1 MILSSSGSKI
11 DGERKMKKIV
21 FWLPC
26 YPDVMYSFIEELA
39 RREGN
44 DITVVCLSD
53 LPPERRGIYKQDAL
67 AEICDIIV
75 CDEEIASSDA
85 VKKIL
90 SENADAIHIFGG
102 FLGRVG
108 EVLTYY
114 HDGGYKRAVVVTEKP
129 SITPTKHFKGVIK
142 LIKKVRSKKIY
153 KNRYERIKDAVAAV
167 FVTGQAGVNQLLSY
181 GIPKE
186 KLFKFMYTHIEEN
199 AAPREISDN
208 KTVRFVYVG
217 RFNYLNRGMD
227 ALMYA
232 FDKVKYTNWQLDLVG
247 GYGEDSEEIIEWAN
261 SRERVSFIGSWQNN
275 EVISRLADYDVCISP
290 TRIDGWR
297 IQVNQA
303 IMAGIGTITTNEAI
317 SDELVVAS
325 RSGIVVNAN
334 KKRELKHA
342 VESVL
347 EHPETVSL
355 WKKNARAYA
364 HKITNPAFVDYFVR
378 CIEYIFNDN
387 KNEEMPE
394 CPF

>member
-1 MILSSSGSKI
+1 
-11 DGERKMKKIV
+11 
-21 FWLPC
+21 
-26 YPDVMYSFIEELA
+26 
-39 RREGN
+39 
-44 DITVVCLSD
+44 
-53 LPPERRGIYKQDAL
+53 
-67 AEICDIIV
+67 
-75 CDEEIASSDA
+75 
-85 VKKIL
+85 
-90 SENADAIHIFGG
+90 
-102 FLGRVG
+102 
-108 EVLTYY
+108 
-114 HDGGYKRAVVVTEKP
+114 
-129 SITPTKHFKGVIK
+129 
-142 LIKKVRSKKIY
+142 
-153 KNRYERIKDAVAAV
+153 
-167 FVTGQAGVNQLLSY
+167 
-181 GIPKE
+181 
-186 KLFKFMYTHIEEN
+186 
-199 AAPREISDN
+199 
-208 KTVRFVYVG
+208 
-217 RFNYLNRGMD
+217 
-227 ALMYA
+227 MYA